1 MTNTLHRYGKSE
13 SFFDDYIVFSLP
25 AKSKAAGQTGDALAA
40 QKRFMQIAAEYKPV
54 SLGDALHGGTLR
66 PTKSKSIFGHWG
78 KRNRPNFK
86 KVLEG
91 MSKAGTMAAVF
102 DKRENAEAF
111 VKRINT
117 QVVVGVGVRCDEDGE
132 EKIVLPILE
141 KLGYNP
147 QRAKTNIG
155 LGRKVIRDLSN
166 AAPTQMAKEMVNA

>member
-1 MTNTLHRYGKSE
+1 DPSEPGLRPATRQDQHRPGPQGDPRSDRGGSGGAAQGNGERMTNTLHRYGKSE

-66 PTKSKSIFGHWG
+66 PTKSTSIFGHWG

-91 MSKAGTMAAVF
+91 MS
-102 DKRENAEAF
+102 
-111 VKRINT
+111 
-117 QVVVGVGVRCDEDGE
+117 
-132 EKIVLPILE
+132 
-141 KLGYNP
+141 
-147 QRAKTNIG
+147 
-155 LGRKVIRDLSN
+155 
-166 AAPTQMAKEMVNA
+166 